1 MTQNLQNNTIH
12 TSKRLSIQI
21 SLNGFSF
28 CTINSQTNQIE
39 QIEQTKFKTKFTPEQ
54 TLQVL
59 KKELSNNP
67 LLQYNFEKTE
77 VIYDNDLYTFVPKT
91 LFDPSNQKEYLKYTI
106 KTLATDYITH
116 DNIHEHELVN
126 VYVPYANINNYVFE
140 RFGSF
145 EYYHTTTLLVEQLL
159 RLEKNNQNTTI
170 FVYLNSTNFHLI
182 ATQNNYLKICNTFVH
197 ETAEDFLYYIMF
209 TAEQLQLNPEKFQ
222 LFLLGDI
229 HIDHSY
235 YQIAHKYIRNTELL
249 HTSSTQNNT
258 DRVIYH
264 KDFIFINRL

>member
-1 MTQNLQNNTIH
+1 MPGRRHCVCPYTPRVPIAAP
-12 TSKRLSIQI
+12 SIPDAGIGPQ
-21 SLNGFSF
+21 
-28 CTINSQTNQIE
+28 
-39 QIEQTKFKTKFTPEQ
+39 
-54 TLQVL
+54 
-59 KKELSNNP
+59 
-67 LLQYNFEKTE
+67 
-77 VIYDNDLYTFVPKT
+77 PKM
-91 LFDPSNQKEYLKYTI
+91 
-106 KTLATDYITH
+106 
-116 DNIHEHELVN
+116 
-126 VYVPYANINNYVFE
+126 
-140 RFGSF
+140 
-145 EYYHTTTLLVEQLL
+145 
-159 RLEKNNQNTTI
+159 KNNQNTTI